1 MTRLSTLIT
10 ALITGCL
17 FCSPL
22 WSETTLP
29 DFSKLAE
36 QAAPAVVNISVIH
49 KAKKRELKKPEEFPH
64 NIPWEDFIE
73 KFMPPDE
80 MPSPPNKNSVG
91 SGFIIS
97 ADGEIISNHHVVR
110 DAEQIIVK
118 LNDRRELPAEVIG
131 SDELSDVVLLKVDG
145 ENLPTVKIGSSEALK
160 VGQWVLAIGA
170 PFGFDYTV
178 TAGIVSA
185 KGRSLPD
192 SNYVPFLQTDVAIN
206 PGNSG
211 GPLFNLNGEVVGIN
225 SQIYSRTGSYSGLSF
240 AVPIDLALDIV
251 QQLKD
256 SGEVARGWLGIYIQE
271 ITGDLSESFNLDK
284 PIGALVSRVIEDS
297 PAQKAGIEVG
307 DIVLRFNG
315 VEISSSSMLPPLVGS
330 VEAGKKA
337 IVEVLRDDEEI
348 DIEVTIEK
356 LPSDKGGATGRKG
369 KSKLPKILGMT
380 LDELSPEQRE
390 KPSLKEGG
398 LTVQA
403 IEDGDAKQAGVRQGD
418 ILIMINNQRFETVKQ
433 FEEIVDALP
442 KDRFVALLV
451 IRNSENPLFIALK
464 LSD

>member
-1 MTRLSTLIT
+1 MIRYLFILIT
-10 ALITGCL
+10 FLI
-17 FCSPL
+17 CSPL
-22 WSETTLP
+22 SAEISLP
-29 DFSKLAE
+29 DFSELAE
-36 QAAPAVVNISVIH
+36 HVAPTVVNISVIN
-49 KAKKRELKKPEEFPH
+49 KAQKRQIKKPEEFPD
-64 NIPWEDFIE
+64 NIPWDDFIE

-80 MPSPPNKNSVG
+80 MPSLPNKNSVG

-97 ADGEIISNHHVVR
+97 PDGEIISNYHVVK

-118 LNDRRELPAEVIG
+118 LNDRREMRAEVIG
-131 SDELSDVVLLKVDG
+131 FDEPSDVVLLKIDA
-145 ENLPTVKIGSSEALK
+145 ENLPTVTMGSSESLK

-211 GPLFNLNGEVVGIN
+211 GPLFNLDGEVVGIN

-240 AVPIDLALDIV
+240 TVPIDLALDIV
-251 QQLKD
+251 RQLKD
-256 SGEVARGWLGIYIQE
+256 TGKVVRGWLGIYIQE
-271 ITGDLSESFNLDK
+271 ITGDLSESFNLDR
-284 PIGALVSRVIEDS
+284 PIGALVSQVIKDS
-297 PAQKAGIEVG
+297 PAEKAGIEVG

-315 VEISSSSMLPPLVGS
+315 VEISSSSMLPPIVGS
-330 VEAGKKA
+330 VSAGEKA
-337 IVEVLRDDEEI
+337 TVEVLRDDQRI
-348 DIEVTIEK
+348 DIEVTIEQ
-356 LPSDKGGATGRKG
+356 LPMDKAIAMGVEAA
-369 KSKLPKILGMT
+369 SEYSEILGMT
-380 LDELSPEQRE
+380 LAELDPEQRE

-398 LTVQA
+398 LIVMN
-403 IEDGDAKQAGVRQGD
+403 IEDGDAKKAGVQKDD
-418 ILIMINNQRFETVKQ
+418 ILIMLNSQRFETVDQ
-433 FEEIVDALP
+433 FEEIVDELSS
-442 KDRFVALLV
+442 DRFVALLV

>member
-1 MTRLSTLIT
+1 MNRYLYILIA
-10 ALITGCL
+10 ALICL
-17 FCSPL
+17 PL
-22 WSETTLP
+22 SAQTSLP
-29 DFSKLAE
+29 DFSELAE
-36 QAAPAVVNISVIH
+36 RAAPAVVNISVVN
-49 KAKKRELKKPEEFPH
+49 KPRKRTFQKPEEFPN

-80 MPSPPNKNSVG
+80 MPRPPSKNSVG

-97 ADGEIISNHHVVR
+97 SDGEIISNYHVVK
-110 DAEQIIVK
+110 DADQIVVK
-118 LNDRRELPAEVIG
+118 LNDRREMPAEVIG
-131 SDELSDVVLLKVDG
+131 SDELSDVVLLKIDA
-145 ENLPTVKIGSSEALK
+145 ENLPTLTMGSSESLK

-225 SQIYSRTGSYSGLSF
+225 SQIYSRTGSYAGLSF

-251 QQLKD
+251 GQLKD
-256 SGEVARGWLGIYIQE
+256 TGQVVRGWLGIYIQE
-271 ITGDLSESFNLDK
+271 ITGDLSESFNMDR
-284 PIGALVSRVIEDS
+284 PIGALVSRVITDS
-297 PAQKAGIEVG
+297 PAEKAGIEVG
-307 DIVLRFNG
+307 DIVLRFNDM
-315 VEISSSSMLPPLVGS
+315 EIESSSMLPPMVGS
-330 VEAGKKA
+330 VSAGEKA
-337 IVEVLRDDEEI
+337 SVEILRDDQI
-348 DIEVTIEK
+348 INIEVTIEP
-356 LPSDKGGATGRKG
+356 LPSSEAMAMGAIK
-369 KSKLPKILGMT
+369 KPKNSKILGMT
-380 LDELSPEQRE
+380 LEELDSEQRE
-390 KPSLKEGG
+390 KPNFKEGG
-398 LTVQA
+398 LIVKNV
-403 IEDGDAKQAGVRQGD
+403 EDGDAKKAGIQEGD
-418 ILIMINNQRFETVKQ
+418 ILIMLNNQRFETVAQ
-433 FEEIVDALP
+433 FEEIVDELP